1 MSCDESVLGTI
12 GSAET
17 PVRETSLTV
26 DVIGD
31 VATLGICAFRT
42 AVDSLGV
49 AGEVFAEFR
58 LRCVATI
65 VSECDLRLECC
76 GAVSGELGDVGS
88 FEGIGSELAGLTA
101 VLVASDVVW
110 APVDAEDSDGESVEA
125 AFGESDDVPDEGS
138 DGSARASP
146 CPESTAT
153 PTPSVI
159 IRPANRPISRTALLT
174 RDIWHDNNRSGKRK

>member
-1 MSCDESVLGTI
+1 
-12 GSAET
+12 
-17 PVRETSLTV
+17 LTV

-42 AVDSLGV
+42 AVDSRGV

-58 LRCVATI
+58 LRCVATF

-88 FEGIGSELAGLTA
+88 FDGIGSELTGLAAGLG
-101 VLVASDVVW
+101 ASEVVW
-110 APVDAEDSDGESVEA
+110 APEDAEDSDGESVEA
-125 AFGESDDVPDEGS
+125 AFGESDDVPDEES

-146 CPESTAT
+146 YPESTAT

-174 RDIWHDNNRSGKRK
+174 RDIWHDNNASGKRK